1 MPKLRLA
8 DEELKNIL
16 NDYNAGISMA
26 DVGAKYHHNPG
37 TLKRYFIEHNIPVRT
52 REEGLR
58 ASLKNRK
65 VINLNGYIGL
75 MRISFQNKILKW
87 LMF

>member
-58 ASLKNRK
+58 ASLKK
-65 VINLNGYIGL
+65 
-75 MRISFQNKILKW
+75 
-87 LMF
+87 